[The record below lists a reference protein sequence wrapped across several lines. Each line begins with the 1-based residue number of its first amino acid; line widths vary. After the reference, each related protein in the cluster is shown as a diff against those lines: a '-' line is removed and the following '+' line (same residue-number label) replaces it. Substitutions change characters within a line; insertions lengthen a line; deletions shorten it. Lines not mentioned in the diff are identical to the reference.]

1 MSSVLK
7 TSSQGEV
14 SRSDAVIAFALGSL
28 FFGYAFIQRVSP
40 SVMTAELMREFSVGA
55 TALGSLSAFYFYTY
69 AAIQLPVG
77 MLTDR
82 FGPRKLMSA
91 AAGLCAL
98 ATIGFAMSESIVT
111 ASIGRALIG
120 GTVAFAFVGT
130 LSIAGY
136 WFKYSRYTLLAG
148 LLQSVGMFG
157 AIFGQAPLRHLV
169 ESLGWRG
176 TMIVLAGVAVLL
188 SILLFVMVPRRS
200 ADQLAAASHTS
211 SNEADSNHDDLIKGN
226 LIKNWP
232 SQTKLLDG
240 LKSVS
245 SNLQTWICA
254 IIGFGLA
261 ATMLGFGALWSVPW
275 LTTVHGY
282 STVQAGGIASMI
294 FVGWAIFSP
303 LVGWLSDKIGRR
315 NPVMMSGALLCLLSF
330 ATLILF
336 TPSTTGMIM
345 LLIFMTGAGGCTMTA
360 GFSSVRE
367 LNRPEFSSTALG
379 LMNMFIVGAG
389 AVVQPLIGW
398 LLDKNWDGS
407 LVEGARVYSEQA
419 FTAALTSLL
428 VVTSLAFIGTLFL
441 KETFGKQQVN

>member
-1 MSSVLK
+1 MSLDAK
-7 TSSQGEV
+7 TGPQVEV
-14 SRSDAVIAFALGSL
+14 SRSTAVIAFVLGAL

-69 AAIQLPVG
+69 ASIQLPVG

-91 AAGLCAL
+91 AAGLCAF
-98 ATIGFAMSESIVT
+98 ASIGFALSDSIVT

-136 WFKYSRYTLLAG
+136 FFKSSRYTLLAG
-148 LLQSVGMFG
+148 LLQSVGMCG

-176 TMIVLAGVAVLL
+176 TMTALAGVAVLL
-188 SILLFVMVPRRS
+188 SILLFVLVPRRS
-200 ADQLAAASHTS
+200 AEQLTATNQAGS
-211 SNEADSNHDDLIKGN
+211 
-226 LIKNWP
+226 
-232 SQTKLLDG
+232 SQTNATKKKLLDG

-245 SNLQTWICA
+245 SNSQTWICA

-294 FVGWAIFSP
+294 FVGWAVFSP

-315 NPVMMSGALLCLLSF
+315 NPVMMLGALLCFVSF
-330 ATLILF
+330 ATLIF
-336 TPSTTGMIM
+336 YTPSATSMIM
-345 LLIFMTGAGGCTMTA
+345 GLIFLTGAGGCTMTA

-407 LVEGARVYSEQA
+407 LMEGARVYSDQA
-419 FTAALTSLL
+419 FTSALTSLL
-428 VVTSLAFIGTLFL
+428 VVTSLAFVGTLFL
-441 KETFGKQQVN
+441 KETYGKQQVN

>member
-1 MSSVLK
+1 MSSSSK
-7 TSSQGEV
+7 TGSQLEV
-14 SRSDAVIAFALGSL
+14 SPSAAVIAFALGAL

-69 AAIQLPVG
+69 ASIQLPVG

-91 AAGLCAL
+91 AAGLCAF
-98 ATIGFAMSESIVT
+98 ASIGFALSDSIVT

-136 WFKYSRYTLLAG
+136 FFKSSRYTLLAG
-148 LLQSVGMFG
+148 LLQSVGMCG

-176 TMIVLAGVAVLL
+176 TMTALAGVAVVL
-188 SILLFVMVPRRS
+188 SILLFVLVPRRS
-200 ADQLAAASHTS
+200 AEQLTATNQAG
-211 SNEADSNHDDLIKGN
+211 SN
-226 LIKNWP
+226 
-232 SQTKLLDG
+232 QTNATKKKLLDG

-245 SNLQTWICA
+245 SNSQTWICA

-294 FVGWAIFSP
+294 FVGWAVFSP

-315 NPVMMSGALLCLLSF
+315 NPVMMLGSLLCFVSF
-330 ATLILF
+330 ATLIF
-336 TPSTTGMIM
+336 YTPSATSMIM
-345 LLIFMTGAGGCTMTA
+345 GLIFLTGAGGCTMTA

-367 LNRPEFSSTALG
+367 LNLPEFSSTALG

-407 LVEGARVYSEQA
+407 LMEGARVYSDQA
-419 FTAALTSLL
+419 FTSALTSLL

-441 KETFGKQQVN
+441 KETYGKQQVN

>member
-1 MSSVLK
+1 MSLDAK
-7 TSSQGEV
+7 TGPQVEV
-14 SRSDAVIAFALGSL
+14 SRSTAVIAFLLGAL

-69 AAIQLPVG
+69 ASIQLPVG

-91 AAGLCAL
+91 AAGLCAF
-98 ATIGFAMSESIVT
+98 ASIGFALSDSIVT

-136 WFKYSRYTLLAG
+136 FFKSSRYTLLAG
-148 LLQSVGMFG
+148 LLQSVGMCG

-176 TMIVLAGVAVLL
+176 TMTALAGVAVLL
-188 SILLFVMVPRRS
+188 SILLFVLVPRRS
-200 ADQLAAASHTS
+200 AEQLTATNQAGS
-211 SNEADSNHDDLIKGN
+211 
-226 LIKNWP
+226 
-232 SQTKLLDG
+232 SQTNATKKKLLDG

-245 SNLQTWICA
+245 SNSQTWICA

-275 LTTVHGY
+275 LTAVHGY

-294 FVGWAIFSP
+294 FVGWAVFSP

-315 NPVMMSGALLCLLSF
+315 NPVMMLGALLCFVSF
-330 ATLILF
+330 ATLIF
-336 TPSTTGMIM
+336 YTPSATSMIM
-345 LLIFMTGAGGCTMTA
+345 GLIFLTGAGGCTMTA

-407 LVEGARVYSEQA
+407 LMEGARVYSDQA
-419 FTAALTSLL
+419 FTSALTSLL

-441 KETFGKQQVN
+441 KETYGKQQVN

>member
-1 MSSVLK
+1 MSLDAK
-7 TSSQGEV
+7 TGPQVEV
-14 SRSDAVIAFALGSL
+14 SRSTAVIAFVLGAL

-69 AAIQLPVG
+69 ASIQLPVG

-91 AAGLCAL
+91 AAGLCAF
-98 ATIGFAMSESIVT
+98 ASIGFALSDSIVT

-136 WFKYSRYTLLAG
+136 FFKSSRYTLLAG
-148 LLQSVGMFG
+148 LLQSVGMCG

-176 TMIVLAGVAVLL
+176 TMTALAGVAVVL
-188 SILLFVMVPRRS
+188 SILLFVLVPRRS
-200 ADQLAAASHTS
+200 AEQLTATNQAGS
-211 SNEADSNHDDLIKGN
+211 
-226 LIKNWP
+226 
-232 SQTKLLDG
+232 SQTNATKKKLLDG

-245 SNLQTWICA
+245 SNSQTWICA

-294 FVGWAIFSP
+294 FVGWAVFSP

-315 NPVMMSGALLCLLSF
+315 NPVMMLGSLLCFVSF
-330 ATLILF
+330 ATLIF
-336 TPSTTGMIM
+336 YTPSATSMIM
-345 LLIFMTGAGGCTMTA
+345 GLIFLTGAGGCTMTA

-407 LVEGARVYSEQA
+407 LMEGARVYSDQA
-419 FTAALTSLL
+419 FTSALTSLL

-441 KETFGKQQVN
+441 KETYGKQQVN

>member
-1 MSSVLK
+1 MSLDAK
-7 TSSQGEV
+7 TGPQVEV
-14 SRSDAVIAFALGSL
+14 SRSTAVIAFVLGAL

-69 AAIQLPVG
+69 ASIQLPVG

-91 AAGLCAL
+91 AAGLCAF
-98 ATIGFAMSESIVT
+98 ASIGFALSDSIVT

-136 WFKYSRYTLLAG
+136 FFKSSRYTLLAG
-148 LLQSVGMFG
+148 LLQSVGMCG

-176 TMIVLAGVAVLL
+176 TMTALAGVAVLL
-188 SILLFVMVPRRS
+188 SILLFVLVPRRS
-200 ADQLAAASHTS
+200 AEQLTATNQAGS
-211 SNEADSNHDDLIKGN
+211 
-226 LIKNWP
+226 
-232 SQTKLLDG
+232 SQTNATKKKLLDG

-245 SNLQTWICA
+245 SNSQTWICA

-275 LTTVHGY
+275 LTAVHGY

-294 FVGWAIFSP
+294 FVGWAVFSP
-303 LVGWLSDKIGRR
+303 LVGWLSDKIRRR
-315 NPVMMSGALLCLLSF
+315 NPVMMLGALLCFVSF
-330 ATLILF
+330 ATLIF
-336 TPSTTGMIM
+336 YTPSATSMIM
-345 LLIFMTGAGGCTMTA
+345 GLIFLTGAGGCTMTA

-407 LVEGARVYSEQA
+407 LMEGVRVYSDQA
-419 FTAALTSLL
+419 FTSALTSLL

-441 KETFGKQQVN
+441 KETYGKQQVADSTSKCITN

>member
-1 MSSVLK
+1 MSLDAK
-7 TSSQGEV
+7 TGPQVEV
-14 SRSDAVIAFALGSL
+14 SRSTAVIAFVLGAL

-69 AAIQLPVG
+69 ASIQLPVG

-91 AAGLCAL
+91 AAGLCAF
-98 ATIGFAMSESIVT
+98 ASIGFALSDSIVT

-136 WFKYSRYTLLAG
+136 FFKSSRYTLLAG
-148 LLQSVGMFG
+148 LLQSVGMCG

-176 TMIVLAGVAVLL
+176 TMTALAGVAVLL
-188 SILLFVMVPRRS
+188 SILLFVLVPRRS
-200 ADQLAAASHTS
+200 AEQLTATNQAGS
-211 SNEADSNHDDLIKGN
+211 
-226 LIKNWP
+226 
-232 SQTKLLDG
+232 SQTNATKKKLLDG

-245 SNLQTWICA
+245 SNSQTWICA

-275 LTTVHGY
+275 LTAVHGY

-294 FVGWAIFSP
+294 FVGWAVFSP

-315 NPVMMSGALLCLLSF
+315 NPVMMLGSLLCFVSF
-330 ATLILF
+330 ATLIF
-336 TPSTTGMIM
+336 YTPSATSMIM
-345 LLIFMTGAGGCTMTA
+345 GLIFLTGAGGCTMTA

-407 LVEGARVYSEQA
+407 LMEGVRVYSDQA
-419 FTAALTSLL
+419 FTSALTSLL

-441 KETFGKQQVN
+441 KETYGKQQVN

>member
-1 MSSVLK
+1 MSSSSK
-7 TSSQGEV
+7 TGSQLEV
-14 SRSDAVIAFALGSL
+14 SPSAAVIAFALGAL

-69 AAIQLPVG
+69 ASIQLPVG

-91 AAGLCAL
+91 AAGLCAF
-98 ATIGFAMSESIVT
+98 ASIGFALSDSIVT

-136 WFKYSRYTLLAG
+136 FFKSSRYTLLAG
-148 LLQSVGMFG
+148 LLQSVGMCG

-176 TMIVLAGVAVLL
+176 TMTALAGVAVVL
-188 SILLFVMVPRRS
+188 SILLFVLVPRRS
-200 ADQLAAASHTS
+200 AEQLTATNQAG
-211 SNEADSNHDDLIKGN
+211 SN
-226 LIKNWP
+226 
-232 SQTKLLDG
+232 QTNATKKKLLDG

-245 SNLQTWICA
+245 SNSQTWICA

-294 FVGWAIFSP
+294 FVGWAVFSP

-315 NPVMMSGALLCLLSF
+315 NPVMMLGALLCFVSF
-330 ATLILF
+330 ATLIF
-336 TPSTTGMIM
+336 YTPSATSMIM
-345 LLIFMTGAGGCTMTA
+345 GLIFLTGAGGCTMTA

-367 LNRPEFSSTALG
+367 LNLPEFSSTALG

-407 LVEGARVYSEQA
+407 LMEGARVYSDQA
-419 FTAALTSLL
+419 FTSALTSLL

-441 KETFGKQQVN
+441 KETYGKQQVN

>member
-1 MSSVLK
+1 MK
-7 TSSQGEV
+7 TGTQVEV
-14 SRSDAVIAFALGSL
+14 SRSAAVIAFALGAL

-91 AAGLCAL
+91 AAGLCAF
-98 ATIGFAMSESIVT
+98 ATIGFALSDSIVT

-136 WFKYSRYTLLAG
+136 WFKSSRYTLLAG
-148 LLQSVGMFG
+148 LLQSAGMCG
-157 AIFGQAPLRHLV
+157 AIFGQAPLRQLV

-176 TMIVLAGVAVLL
+176 TMTVLAGVAVLL
-188 SILLFVMVPRRS
+188 SILLFVLVPRRS
-200 ADQLAAASHTS
+200 ADQLADASHTS
-211 SNEADSNHDDLIKGN
+211 SDEGSIKDSS
-226 LIKNWP
+226 
-232 SQTKLLDG
+232 SQAKLLDG

-282 STVQAGGIASMI
+282 STVQAGGIASMM
-294 FVGWAIFSP
+294 FVGWAVFSP
-303 LVGWLSDKIGRR
+303 FVGWLSDKIGRR
-315 NPVMMSGALLCLLSF
+315 NPVMMLGALLCLLSF
-330 ATLILF
+330 AVLIIY
-336 TPSTTGMIM
+336 TPNATSMIM
-345 LLIFMTGAGGCTMTA
+345 CLIFLSGAGGCTMTA

-367 LNRPEFSSTALG
+367 LNLPDFSSTALG

-398 LLDKNWDGS
+398 LLDKNWDGR

-419 FTAALTSLL
+419 FTTAFMSLL
-428 VVTSLAFIGTLFL
+428 VVTSFAFIGTFFL
-441 KETFGKQQVN
+441 QETYGKQQVN

>member
-1 MSSVLK
+1 MSLDAK
-7 TSSQGEV
+7 TGPQVEV
-14 SRSDAVIAFALGSL
+14 SRSTAVIAFVLGAL

-69 AAIQLPVG
+69 ASIQLPVG

-91 AAGLCAL
+91 AAGLCAF
-98 ATIGFAMSESIVT
+98 ASIGFALSDSIVT

-136 WFKYSRYTLLAG
+136 FFKSSRYTLLAG
-148 LLQSVGMFG
+148 LLQSVGMCG

-176 TMIVLAGVAVLL
+176 TMTALAGVAVVL
-188 SILLFVMVPRRS
+188 SILLFVLVPRRS
-200 ADQLAAASHTS
+200 AEQLTATNQAGS
-211 SNEADSNHDDLIKGN
+211 
-226 LIKNWP
+226 
-232 SQTKLLDG
+232 SQTNATKKKLLDG

-245 SNLQTWICA
+245 SNSQTWICA

-294 FVGWAIFSP
+294 FVGWAVFSP

-315 NPVMMSGALLCLLSF
+315 NPVMMLGSLLCFVSF
-330 ATLILF
+330 ATLIF
-336 TPSTTGMIM
+336 YTPSATSMIM
-345 LLIFMTGAGGCTMTA
+345 GLIFLTGAGGCTMTA

-367 LNRPEFSSTALG
+367 LNLPEFSSTALG

-407 LVEGARVYSEQA
+407 LMEGARVYSDQA
-419 FTAALTSLL
+419 FTSALTSLL

-441 KETFGKQQVN
+441 KETYGKQQVN

>member
-1 MSSVLK
+1 MSSSMK
-7 TSSQGEV
+7 TGTQVEV
-14 SRSDAVIAFALGSL
+14 SRSAAVIAFALGAL

-91 AAGLCAL
+91 AAGLCAF
-98 ATIGFAMSESIVT
+98 ATIGFALSDSIVT

-136 WFKYSRYTLLAG
+136 WFSSSRYTLLAG
-148 LLQSVGMFG
+148 LLQSVGMCG

-176 TMIVLAGVAVLL
+176 TMTVLAGVAVLL
-188 SILLFVMVPRRS
+188 SILLFVLVPRRS
-200 ADQLAAASHTS
+200 ADQLADASHTS
-211 SNEADSNHDDLIKGN
+211 SDEGSIKDSS
-226 LIKNWP
+226 
-232 SQTKLLDG
+232 SQAKLLDG

-330 ATLILF
+330 ATLILY

-367 LNRPEFSSTALG
+367 LNRPAFSSTALG

-407 LVEGARVYSEQA
+407 LVEGVRVYSEQA

-441 KETFGKQQVN
+441 KETYGKQQVNGA

>member
-1 MSSVLK
+1 MSLDAK
-7 TSSQGEV
+7 TGPQVEV
-14 SRSDAVIAFALGSL
+14 SRSTAVIAFVLGAL

-69 AAIQLPVG
+69 ASIQLPVG

-91 AAGLCAL
+91 AAGLCAF
-98 ATIGFAMSESIVT
+98 ASIGFALSDSIVT

-136 WFKYSRYTLLAG
+136 FFKSSRYTLLAG
-148 LLQSVGMFG
+148 LLQSVGMCG

-176 TMIVLAGVAVLL
+176 TMTALAGVAVLL
-188 SILLFVMVPRRS
+188 SILLFVLVPRRS
-200 ADQLAAASHTS
+200 AEQLTATNQAGS
-211 SNEADSNHDDLIKGN
+211 
-226 LIKNWP
+226 
-232 SQTKLLDG
+232 SQTNATKKKLLDG

-245 SNLQTWICA
+245 SNSQTWICA

-294 FVGWAIFSP
+294 FVGWAVFSP

-315 NPVMMSGALLCLLSF
+315 NPVMMLGSLLCFVSF
-330 ATLILF
+330 ATLIF
-336 TPSTTGMIM
+336 YTPSATSMIM
-345 LLIFMTGAGGCTMTA
+345 GLIFLTGAGGCTMTA

-407 LVEGARVYSEQA
+407 LMEGARVYSDQA
-419 FTAALTSLL
+419 FTSALTSLL
-428 VVTSLAFIGTLFL
+428 VVTSLAFVGTLFL
-441 KETFGKQQVN
+441 KETYGKQQVN

>member
-1 MSSVLK
+1 MSLDAK
-7 TSSQGEV
+7 TGPQVEV
-14 SRSDAVIAFALGSL
+14 SRSTAVIAFLLGAL

-69 AAIQLPVG
+69 ASIQLPVG

-91 AAGLCAL
+91 AAGLCA
-98 ATIGFAMSESIVT
+98 FASIVFALSDSIVT

-136 WFKYSRYTLLAG
+136 FFKSSRYTLLAG
-148 LLQSVGMFG
+148 LLQSVGMCG

-176 TMIVLAGVAVLL
+176 TMTALAGVAVLL
-188 SILLFVMVPRRS
+188 SILLFVLVPRRS
-200 ADQLAAASHTS
+200 AEQLTATNQAGS
-211 SNEADSNHDDLIKGN
+211 
-226 LIKNWP
+226 
-232 SQTKLLDG
+232 SQTNATKKKLLDG

-245 SNLQTWICA
+245 SNSQTWICA

-275 LTTVHGY
+275 LTAVHGY

-294 FVGWAIFSP
+294 FVGWAVFSP

-315 NPVMMSGALLCLLSF
+315 NPVMMLGALLCFVSF
-330 ATLILF
+330 ATLIF
-336 TPSTTGMIM
+336 YTPSATSMIM
-345 LLIFMTGAGGCTMTA
+345 GLIFLTGAGGCTMTA

-407 LVEGARVYSEQA
+407 LMEGARVYSDQA
-419 FTAALTSLL
+419 FTSALTSLL

-441 KETFGKQQVN
+441 KETYGKQQVN

>member
-1 MSSVLK
+1 MSIPSVSTIGSKSGLK
-7 TSSQGEV
+7 AGLQSEV
-14 SRSDAVIAFALGSL
+14 TASTAVIAFALGAL

-40 SVMTAELMREFSVGA
+40 SVMTAELMREFTVGA

-91 AAGLCAL
+91 AAGLCAF
-98 ATIGFAMSESIVT
+98 ATIGFALSDSIVT

-130 LSIAGY
+130 LAIAGY
-136 WFKYSRYTLLAG
+136 WFKSSRYTLLAG
-148 LLQSVGMFG
+148 LLQSVGMCG

-176 TMIVLAGVAVLL
+176 TMTVLAGVAVLL
-188 SILLFVMVPRRS
+188 SILLFFLVPRRS
-200 ADQLAAASHTS
+200 ADQLAASGS
-211 SNEADSNHDDLIKGN
+211 SEPNQAN
-226 LIKNWP
+226 LTKDGL
-232 SQTKLLDG
+232 SQVKLLDG
-240 LKSVS
+240 LKLVS
-245 SNLQTWICA
+245 NNLQTWVCA

-303 LVGWLSDKIGRR
+303 FVGWLSDKIGRR
-315 NPVMMSGALLCLLSF
+315 NPVMMFGALLCLLSF
-330 ATLILF
+330 SVLIFYTPNAT
-336 TPSTTGMIM
+336 SMIM
-345 LLIFMTGAGGCTMTA
+345 CLIFLTGAGGCTMTA

-367 LNRPEFSSTALG
+367 LNRPNFSSTALG

-398 LLDKNWDGS
+398 LLDKNWDGR
-407 LVEGARVYSEQA
+407 LVEGVRVYSEQA
-419 FTAALTSLL
+419 FTTAFTSLL
-428 VVTSLAFIGTLFL
+428 VVTSLAFIGTFFL
-441 KETFGKQQVN
+441 QETYGKQQVS

>member
-1 MSSVLK
+1 MSLDAK
-7 TSSQGEV
+7 TGPQVEV
-14 SRSDAVIAFALGSL
+14 SRSTAVIAFLLGAL

-69 AAIQLPVG
+69 ASIQLPVG

-91 AAGLCAL
+91 AAGLCAF
-98 ATIGFAMSESIVT
+98 ASIGFALSDSIVT
-111 ASIGRALIG
+111 ASICRVLTG
-120 GTVAFAFVGT
+120 GTFAFAFVGT

-136 WFKYSRYTLLAG
+136 FFKSSRYTLLAG
-148 LLQSVGMFG
+148 LLQSVGMCG

-176 TMIVLAGVAVLL
+176 TMTALAGVAVLL
-188 SILLFVMVPRRS
+188 SILLFVLVPRRS
-200 ADQLAAASHTS
+200 AEQLTATNQAGS
-211 SNEADSNHDDLIKGN
+211 
-226 LIKNWP
+226 
-232 SQTKLLDG
+232 SQTNATKKKLLDG

-245 SNLQTWICA
+245 SNSQTWICA

-294 FVGWAIFSP
+294 FVGWAVFSP

-315 NPVMMSGALLCLLSF
+315 NPVMMLGALLCFVSF
-330 ATLILF
+330 ATLIF
-336 TPSTTGMIM
+336 YTPSATSMIM
-345 LLIFMTGAGGCTMTA
+345 GLIFLTGAGGCTMTA

-407 LVEGARVYSEQA
+407 LMEGVRVYSDQA
-419 FTAALTSLL
+419 FTSALTSLL

-441 KETFGKQQVN
+441 KETYGKQQVN

>member
-1 MSSVLK
+1 MSLGAK
-7 TSSQGEV
+7 TSPQVEV
-14 SRSDAVIAFALGSL
+14 SRSTAVIAFVLGAL

-69 AAIQLPVG
+69 ASIQLPVG

-91 AAGLCAL
+91 AAGLCAF
-98 ATIGFAMSESIVT
+98 ASIGFALSDSIVT

-136 WFKYSRYTLLAG
+136 FFKSSRYTLLAG
-148 LLQSVGMFG
+148 LLQSVGMCG

-176 TMIVLAGVAVLL
+176 TMTALAGVAVVL
-188 SILLFVMVPRRS
+188 SILLFVLVPRRS
-200 ADQLAAASHTS
+200 AEQLTATNQANS
-211 SNEADSNHDDLIKGN
+211 
-226 LIKNWP
+226 
-232 SQTKLLDG
+232 SQTNATKKKLLDG

-245 SNLQTWICA
+245 SNSQTWICA

-294 FVGWAIFSP
+294 FVGWAVFSP

-315 NPVMMSGALLCLLSF
+315 NPVMMLGALLCFVSF
-330 ATLILF
+330 ATLIF
-336 TPSTTGMIM
+336 YTPSATSMIM
-345 LLIFMTGAGGCTMTA
+345 GCTMTA

-407 LVEGARVYSEQA
+407 LMEGARVYSDQA
-419 FTAALTSLL
+419 FTSALTSLL

-441 KETFGKQQVN
+441 KETYGKQQVN

>member
-1 MSSVLK
+1 MSSSSK
-7 TSSQGEV
+7 TGSQLEV
-14 SRSDAVIAFALGSL
+14 SPSAAVIAFALGAL
-28 FFGYAFIQRVSP
+28 FFGYAFIQRVSL

-69 AAIQLPVG
+69 ASIQLPVG

-91 AAGLCAL
+91 AAGLCAF
-98 ATIGFAMSESIVT
+98 ASIGFALSDSIVT

-136 WFKYSRYTLLAG
+136 FFKSSRYTLLAG
-148 LLQSVGMFG
+148 LLQSVGMCG

-176 TMIVLAGVAVLL
+176 TMTALASVAVVL
-188 SILLFVMVPRRS
+188 SILLFVLVPRRS
-200 ADQLAAASHTS
+200 AEQLTATNQAG
-211 SNEADSNHDDLIKGN
+211 SN
-226 LIKNWP
+226 
-232 SQTKLLDG
+232 QTNATKKKLLDG

-245 SNLQTWICA
+245 SNSQTWICA

-294 FVGWAIFSP
+294 FVGWAVFSP

-315 NPVMMSGALLCLLSF
+315 NPVMMLGALLCFVSF
-330 ATLILF
+330 ATLIF
-336 TPSTTGMIM
+336 YTPSATSMIM
-345 LLIFMTGAGGCTMTA
+345 GLIFLTGAGGCTMTA

-407 LVEGARVYSEQA
+407 LMEGARVYSDQA
-419 FTAALTSLL
+419 FTSALTSLL

-441 KETFGKQQVN
+441 KETYGKQQVN

>member
-1 MSSVLK
+1 MSLDAK
-7 TSSQGEV
+7 TGPQVEV
-14 SRSDAVIAFALGSL
+14 SRSTAVIAFVLGAL

-40 SVMTAELMREFSVGA
+40 SVMTAELMRELSVGA

-69 AAIQLPVG
+69 ASIQLPVG

-91 AAGLCAL
+91 AAGLCAF
-98 ATIGFAMSESIVT
+98 ASIGFALSDSIVT

-136 WFKYSRYTLLAG
+136 FFKSSRYTLLAG
-148 LLQSVGMFG
+148 LLQSVGMCG

-176 TMIVLAGVAVLL
+176 TMTALAGVAVLL
-188 SILLFVMVPRRS
+188 SILLFVLVPRRS
-200 ADQLAAASHTS
+200 AEQLTATNQAGS
-211 SNEADSNHDDLIKGN
+211 
-226 LIKNWP
+226 
-232 SQTKLLDG
+232 SQTNATKKKLLDG

-245 SNLQTWICA
+245 SNSQTWICA

-261 ATMLGFGALWSVPW
+261 ATMLGFGALWAVPW
-275 LTTVHGY
+275 LTAVHGY

-294 FVGWAIFSP
+294 FVGWAVFSP

-315 NPVMMSGALLCLLSF
+315 NPVMMLGALLCFVSF
-330 ATLILF
+330 ATLIF
-336 TPSTTGMIM
+336 YTPSATSMIM
-345 LLIFMTGAGGCTMTA
+345 GLIFLTGAGGCTMTA

-407 LVEGARVYSEQA
+407 LMEGVRVYSDQA
-419 FTAALTSLL
+419 FTSALTSLL

-441 KETFGKQQVN
+441 KETYGKQQVADSTSKCITN

>member
-1 MSSVLK
+1 MSLGAK
-7 TSSQGEV
+7 TSPQVEV
-14 SRSDAVIAFALGSL
+14 SRSTAVIAFVLGAL

-69 AAIQLPVG
+69 ASIQLPVG

-91 AAGLCAL
+91 AAGLCAF
-98 ATIGFAMSESIVT
+98 ASIGFALSDSIVT

-136 WFKYSRYTLLAG
+136 FFKSSRYTLLAG
-148 LLQSVGMFG
+148 LLQSVGMCG

-176 TMIVLAGVAVLL
+176 TMTALAGVAVVL
-188 SILLFVMVPRRS
+188 SILLFVLVPRRS
-200 ADQLAAASHTS
+200 AEQLTATNQAG
-211 SNEADSNHDDLIKGN
+211 SN
-226 LIKNWP
+226 
-232 SQTKLLDG
+232 QTNATKKKLLDG

-245 SNLQTWICA
+245 SNSQTWICA

-294 FVGWAIFSP
+294 FVGWAVFSP

-315 NPVMMSGALLCLLSF
+315 NPVMMLGSLLCFVSF
-330 ATLILF
+330 ATLIF
-336 TPSTTGMIM
+336 YTPSATSMIM
-345 LLIFMTGAGGCTMTA
+345 GLIFLTGAGGCTMTA

-407 LVEGARVYSEQA
+407 LMEGARVYSDQA
-419 FTAALTSLL
+419 FTSALTSLL

-441 KETFGKQQVN
+441 KETYGKQQVN

>member
-1 MSSVLK
+1 MSLDAK
-7 TSSQGEV
+7 TGPQVEV
-14 SRSDAVIAFALGSL
+14 SRSTAVVAFLLGAL

-69 AAIQLPVG
+69 ASIQLPVG

-91 AAGLCAL
+91 AAGLCAF
-98 ATIGFAMSESIVT
+98 ASIGFALSDSIVT

-136 WFKYSRYTLLAG
+136 FFKSSRYTLLAG
-148 LLQSVGMFG
+148 LLQSVGMCG

-176 TMIVLAGVAVLL
+176 TMTALAGVAVVL
-188 SILLFVMVPRRS
+188 SILLFVLVPRRS
-200 ADQLAAASHTS
+200 AEQLTATNQAGS
-211 SNEADSNHDDLIKGN
+211 
-226 LIKNWP
+226 
-232 SQTKLLDG
+232 SQTNATKKKLLDG

-245 SNLQTWICA
+245 SNSQTWICA

-294 FVGWAIFSP
+294 FVGWAVFSP

-315 NPVMMSGALLCLLSF
+315 NPVMMLGSLLCFVSF
-330 ATLILF
+330 ATLIF
-336 TPSTTGMIM
+336 YTPSATSMIM
-345 LLIFMTGAGGCTMTA
+345 GLIFLTGAGGCTMTA

-407 LVEGARVYSEQA
+407 LMEGARVYSDQA
-419 FTAALTSLL
+419 FTSALTSLL

-441 KETFGKQQVN
+441 KETYGKQQVN

>member
-1 MSSVLK
+1 MSLDAK
-7 TSSQGEV
+7 TGPQVEV
-14 SRSDAVIAFALGSL
+14 SRSTAVIAFVLGAL

-69 AAIQLPVG
+69 ASIQLPVG

-91 AAGLCAL
+91 AAGLCAF
-98 ATIGFAMSESIVT
+98 ASIGFALSDSIVT

-136 WFKYSRYTLLAG
+136 FFKSSRYTLLAG
-148 LLQSVGMFG
+148 LLQSVGMCG

-176 TMIVLAGVAVLL
+176 TMTALAGVAVLL
-188 SILLFVMVPRRS
+188 SILLFVLVPRRS
-200 ADQLAAASHTS
+200 AEQLTATNQAGS
-211 SNEADSNHDDLIKGN
+211 
-226 LIKNWP
+226 
-232 SQTKLLDG
+232 SQTNATKKKLLDG

-245 SNLQTWICA
+245 SNSQTWICA

-275 LTTVHGY
+275 LTAVHGY

-294 FVGWAIFSP
+294 FVGWAVFSP

-315 NPVMMSGALLCLLSF
+315 NPVMMLGALLCFVSF
-330 ATLILF
+330 ATLIF
-336 TPSTTGMIM
+336 YTPSATSMIM
-345 LLIFMTGAGGCTMTA
+345 GLIFLTGAGGCTMTA

-407 LVEGARVYSEQA
+407 LMEGVRVYSDQA
-419 FTAALTSLL
+419 FTSALTSLL

-441 KETFGKQQVN
+441 KETYGKQQVADSTSKCITN

>member
-1 MSSVLK
+1 MSLDAK
-7 TSSQGEV
+7 TGPQVEV
-14 SRSDAVIAFALGSL
+14 SRSTAVIAFVLGAL

-69 AAIQLPVG
+69 ASIQLPVG

-91 AAGLCAL
+91 AAGLCAF
-98 ATIGFAMSESIVT
+98 ASIGFALSDSIVT

-136 WFKYSRYTLLAG
+136 FFKSSRYTLLAG
-148 LLQSVGMFG
+148 LLQSVGMCG

-176 TMIVLAGVAVLL
+176 TMTALAGVAVVL
-188 SILLFVMVPRRS
+188 SILLFVLVPRRS
-200 ADQLAAASHTS
+200 VEQLTATNQAGS
-211 SNEADSNHDDLIKGN
+211 
-226 LIKNWP
+226 
-232 SQTKLLDG
+232 SQTNATKKKLLDG

-245 SNLQTWICA
+245 SNSQTWICA

-294 FVGWAIFSP
+294 FVGWAVFSP

-315 NPVMMSGALLCLLSF
+315 NPVMMLGALLCFVSF
-330 ATLILF
+330 ATLIF
-336 TPSTTGMIM
+336 YTPSATSMIM
-345 LLIFMTGAGGCTMTA
+345 GLIFLTGAGGCTMTA

-407 LVEGARVYSEQA
+407 LMEGVRVYSDQA
-419 FTAALTSLL
+419 FTSALTSLL

-441 KETFGKQQVN
+441 KETYGKQQVN

>member
-1 MSSVLK
+1 MSLDAK
-7 TSSQGEV
+7 TGPQVEV
-14 SRSDAVIAFALGSL
+14 SRSTAVIAFLLGAL

-69 AAIQLPVG
+69 ASIQLPVG

-91 AAGLCAL
+91 AAGLCAF
-98 ATIGFAMSESIVT
+98 ASIGFALSDSIVT
-111 ASIGRALIG
+111 ASICRVLTG
-120 GTVAFAFVGT
+120 GTFAFAFVGT

-136 WFKYSRYTLLAG
+136 FFKSSRYTLLAG
-148 LLQSVGMFG
+148 LLQSVGMCG

-176 TMIVLAGVAVLL
+176 TMTALAGVAVLL
-188 SILLFVMVPRRS
+188 SILLFVLVPRRS
-200 ADQLAAASHTS
+200 AEQLTATNQAGS
-211 SNEADSNHDDLIKGN
+211 
-226 LIKNWP
+226 
-232 SQTKLLDG
+232 SQTNATKKKLLDG

-245 SNLQTWICA
+245 SNSQTWICA

-275 LTTVHGY
+275 LTAVHGY

-294 FVGWAIFSP
+294 FVGWAVFSP

-315 NPVMMSGALLCLLSF
+315 NPVMMLGALLCFVSF
-330 ATLILF
+330 ATLIF
-336 TPSTTGMIM
+336 YTPSATSMIM
-345 LLIFMTGAGGCTMTA
+345 GLIFLTGAGGCTMTA

-407 LVEGARVYSEQA
+407 LMEGVRVYSDQA
-419 FTAALTSLL
+419 FTSALTSLL

-441 KETFGKQQVN
+441 KETYGKQQVN

>member
-1 MSSVLK
+1 MSSSMK
-7 TSSQGEV
+7 TGTQVEV
-14 SRSDAVIAFALGSL
+14 SRSAAVIAFALGAL

-91 AAGLCAL
+91 AAGLCAF
-98 ATIGFAMSESIVT
+98 ATIGFALSDSIVT

-136 WFKYSRYTLLAG
+136 WFKSSRYTLLAG
-148 LLQSVGMFG
+148 LLQSAGMCG
-157 AIFGQAPLRHLV
+157 AIFGQAPLRQLV

-176 TMIVLAGVAVLL
+176 TMTVLAGVAVLL
-188 SILLFVMVPRRS
+188 SILLFVLVPRRS
-200 ADQLAAASHTS
+200 ADQLADASHTS
-211 SNEADSNHDDLIKGN
+211 SDEGSIKDSS
-226 LIKNWP
+226 
-232 SQTKLLDG
+232 SQAKLLDG

-282 STVQAGGIASMI
+282 STVQAGGIASMM
-294 FVGWAIFSP
+294 FVGWAVFSP
-303 LVGWLSDKIGRR
+303 FVGWLSDKIGRR
-315 NPVMMSGALLCLLSF
+315 NPVMMLGALLCLLSF
-330 ATLILF
+330 AVLIIY
-336 TPSTTGMIM
+336 TPNATSMIM
-345 LLIFMTGAGGCTMTA
+345 CLIFLSGAGGCTMTA

-367 LNRPEFSSTALG
+367 LNLPDFSSTALG

-398 LLDKNWDGS
+398 LLDKNWDGR

-419 FTAALTSLL
+419 FTTAFMSLL
-428 VVTSLAFIGTLFL
+428 VVTSFAFIGTFFL
-441 KETFGKQQVN
+441 QETYGKQQVN

>member
-1 MSSVLK
+1 MLSSSK
-7 TSSQGEV
+7 TASQVKV
-14 SRSDAVIAFALGSL
+14 SYSAAVIAFALGAL

-40 SVMTAELMREFSVGA
+40 SVMTVELMREFSVGA

-91 AAGLCAL
+91 AAGLCAF
-98 ATIGFAMSESIVT
+98 ATIGFALSDSIVT

-136 WFKYSRYTLLAG
+136 WFKTSRYTLLAG
-148 LLQSVGMFG
+148 LLQSVGMCG

-176 TMIVLAGVAVLL
+176 TMTLLAGVAVLL
-188 SILLFVMVPRRS
+188 SILLFVLVPRRTS
-200 ADQLAAASHTS
+200 DQATPTGKTCLSQTS
-211 SNEADSNHDDLIKGN
+211 STTAN
-226 LIKNWP
+226 LAKARS
-232 SQTKLLDG
+232 SQVKLLDG
-240 LKSVS
+240 LKLVLN
-245 SNLQTWICA
+245 NLQTWICA

-261 ATMLGFGALWSVPW
+261 AIMLGFGALWSVPW

-282 STVQAGGIASMI
+282 STVQAGGIASMM

-303 LVGWLSDKIGRR
+303 IVGWLSDKIGRR
-315 NPVMMSGALLCLLSF
+315 NPLMMLGASLSLLSF
-330 ATLILF
+330 AVLIF
-336 TPSTTGMIM
+336 YTPNATSMIM
-345 LLIFMTGAGGCTMTA
+345 CLVFLAGAGGCTMTA

-367 LNRPEFSSTALG
+367 LNLPHFSSTALG

-398 LLDKNWDGS
+398 LLDENWDGRI
-407 LVEGARVYSEQA
+407 VEGARVYSEQA
-419 FTAALTSLL
+419 FTIAFTSLL
-428 VVTSLAFIGTLFL
+428 VVTSFAFIGTFFL
-441 KETFGKQQVN
+441 QETYGKQKIN

>member
-1 MSSVLK
+1 MSLDAK
-7 TSSQGEV
+7 TGPQVEV
-14 SRSDAVIAFALGSL
+14 SRSTAVIAFVLGAL

-69 AAIQLPVG
+69 ASIQLPVG

-91 AAGLCAL
+91 AAGLCAF
-98 ATIGFAMSESIVT
+98 ASIGFALSDSIVT

-136 WFKYSRYTLLAG
+136 FFKSSRYTLLAG
-148 LLQSVGMFG
+148 LLQSVGMCG

-176 TMIVLAGVAVLL
+176 TMTALAGVAVLL
-188 SILLFVMVPRRS
+188 SILLFVLVPRRS
-200 ADQLAAASHTS
+200 AEQLTATNQAGS
-211 SNEADSNHDDLIKGN
+211 
-226 LIKNWP
+226 
-232 SQTKLLDG
+232 SQTNATKKKLLDG

-245 SNLQTWICA
+245 SNSQTWICA

-275 LTTVHGY
+275 LTAVHGY

-294 FVGWAIFSP
+294 FVGWAVFSP

-315 NPVMMSGALLCLLSF
+315 NPVMMLGALLCFVSF
-330 ATLILF
+330 ATLIF
-336 TPSTTGMIM
+336 YTPSATSMIM
-345 LLIFMTGAGGCTMTA
+345 GLIFLTGAGGCTMTA

-407 LVEGARVYSEQA
+407 LMEGARVYSDQA
-419 FTAALTSLL
+419 FTSALTSLL

-441 KETFGKQQVN
+441 KETYGKQQVN